1 MLWLLPHMIFSVFLK
16 DLRWLTTLFQHK
28 IATKGG
34 NYAANHCNTFLLFFF
49 FAQVVKVFLFSMGK
63 FSSQQHFKSWL
74 ETKKSDIFLGFKSF
88 LEDFGRR
95 GSTKWQKNW
104 GTLCRLLKAVVL
116 VRRNHF
122 QYLLDL
128 GHRYR

>member
-34 NYAANHCNTFLLFFF
+34 NYAANHCNTFLLFFLF
-49 FAQVVKVFLFSMGK
+49 CSSSKSFSFFSMGK

-74 ETKKSDIFLGFKSF
+74 ETKKSDIFFRFQVFFRGFWEEGINEMTKKLRHTKKILIFVLKINFDKTLLGDIFEF
-88 LEDFGRR
+88 LR
-95 GSTKWQKNW
+95 
-104 GTLCRLLKAVVL
+104 
-116 VRRNHF
+116 
-122 QYLLDL
+122 
-128 GHRYR
+128 